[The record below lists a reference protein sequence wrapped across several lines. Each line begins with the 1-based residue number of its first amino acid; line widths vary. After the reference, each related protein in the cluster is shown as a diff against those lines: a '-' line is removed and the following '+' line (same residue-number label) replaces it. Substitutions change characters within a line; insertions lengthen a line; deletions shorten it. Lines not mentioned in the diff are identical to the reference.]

1 LENLLKDLEFGLR
14 LLRRNPGFAAV
25 AVLSL
30 ALGIGINTAMFSVV
44 NAVLF
49 APTKVAEPDRLAE
62 VYTSAVTDM
71 PYMTTS
77 YPDFMDLKASADAFS
92 GMAGHAMVRG
102 IYRRAGDRALIVL
115 GEVVSDGYFDVLGV
129 RPNLGR
135 SFLPEENRTELTH
148 PVVVVSQG
156 FWKRRLAGT
165 PDVLG
170 RRIELSG
177 TQYEVVGVAPEGFMG
192 TIPGL
197 VPEFWTPLMM
207 TERLS
212 FQGLQAQNPS
222 PGKTRI
228 EQRGTR
234 WLFVT
239 ARLAPGKTFDAARAQ
254 VETLVARIV
263 QDNPEVDKGMKA
275 TLLPARSVRLHPMV
289 DEVLGPAAAALMGA
303 VGLVLLIA
311 CANVANLLLART
323 SARGREMAVRLAI
336 GASRGRLVR
345 QLLGESLVLAAL
357 GGGLG
362 VLFAYWASRLM
373 TAARPPLPVPLTF
386 DFTLDGRVL
395 LFAAAISV
403 LTTVVFGLAPALQI
417 AKPELVS
424 ALRGEAGALGTS
436 SRRFH
441 LRDFLV
447 AGQLALSLVLL
458 VAGALLVRG
467 LVQANRIQPGFDPD
481 RVAVLGFNLKMNGY
495 SPEQA
500 TAFQHQLAD
509 RLRAVPGA
517 ERVALV
523 SRPPL
528 GSDINME
535 GIRIRGHHEPD
546 GEPTPIDATYV
557 EPDYFAALGLP
568 ILEGRG
574 FTDADTVGSPGV
586 VVINEAMARRYWPG
600 GSALGDRIFTEGFD
614 GPSFEVVGV
623 VPDYK
628 VRGLGEDPRPY
639 LHFAW
644 RQNPTRDTTIL
655 VRAASPAAPLLAR
668 LRATVLEMEPAIV
681 FSEEGTVADL
691 IQVTTVATRAG
702 AVLLAAFGAL
712 ALLLA
717 AVGLYGVV
725 AQSVA
730 QRTREIG
737 VRMALG
743 ADAAGVL
750 RLVLARGMWL
760 AAGGVAVGFLGAAAV
775 TRALSSLLYGVSA
788 FDPLAFFSAA
798 IVLLTVAGLANLVP
812 ARRASRVDPMVAL
825 RQD

>member
-1 LENLLKDLEFGLR
+1 MEDLLRDLR
-14 LLRRNPGFAAV
+14 LGFRLLIRNPGFAAV
-25 AVLSL
+25 AVVSL

-49 APTKVAEPDRLAE
+49 TPTKVAEPERLAE
-62 VYTSAVTDM
+62 IYTSAAADM

-77 YPDFMDLKASADAFS
+77 YPDFLDLAASVSTFS

-102 IYRRAGDRALIVL
+102 IYRRAGDRAEIVL
-115 GEVVSDGYFDVLGV
+115 GEVVSERYFDVLGV
-129 RPNLGR
+129 RPALGR

-148 PVVVVSQG
+148 PVAVVSQG
-156 FWKRRLAGT
+156 FWKRRLAGA

-177 TQYEVVGVAPEGFMG
+177 TQYEIVGVAPEGFEG

-197 VPEFWTPLMM
+197 VPEFWAPLMM

-212 FQGLQAQNPS
+212 FQGLQAQTPS
-222 PGKTRI
+222 PGKTRL

-239 ARLAPGKTFDAARAQ
+239 ARLAPGATVESARAE
-254 VETLVARIV
+254 VETLAARLV
-263 QDNPEVDKGMKA
+263 SDNPEVNKGLKA
-275 TLLPARSVRLHPMV
+275 SVLPARAVRLHPMV
-289 DEVLGPAAAALMGA
+289 DGVLGPAAAALMGA

-323 SARGREMAVRLAI
+323 SARGREMAVRVAI

-362 VLFAYWASRLM
+362 VLIAYWASRLM
-373 TAARPPLPVPLTF
+373 TAAHPPLPIPLTF
-386 DFTLDGRVL
+386 DFALDGRVL
-395 LFAAAISV
+395 LFAAGVSL

-436 SRRFH
+436 SRRLH

-458 VAGALLVRG
+458 VAGALLLRG
-467 LVQANRIQPGFDPD
+467 LVHANGIRPGFDAD
-481 RVAVLGFNLKMNGY
+481 RLAVLAFNLKMNGY
-495 SPEQA
+495 SAEQA
-500 TAFQHQLAD
+500 TAFQQRLVD
-509 RLRAVPGA
+509 RLRTVPGA
-517 ERVALV
+517 TQVALV

-535 GIRIRGHHEPD
+535 GVHIRGHHEPD
-546 GEPTPIDATYV
+546 SEATPIDATYV

-568 ILEGRG
+568 LREGRT
-574 FTDADTVGSPGV
+574 FTEADKVGAPGV

-600 GSALGDRIFTEGFD
+600 RSALGERVFTEGFD
-614 GPSFEVVGV
+614 GPSFEVIGV

-644 RQNPTRDTTIL
+644 RQNASRDTTIL
-655 VRAASPAAPLLAR
+655 VRAASSAAPLVAD
-668 LRATVLEMEPAIV
+668 LRAAVLEMEPAIV
-681 FSEEGTVADL
+681 FTEEGTVADL
-691 IQVTTVATRAG
+691 LKVTLVATRAG
-702 AVLLAAFGAL
+702 ASLLAAFGGL

-743 ADAAGVL
+743 ADASLVLKLVLGRGMTLAVAGVL
-750 RLVLARGMWL
+750 
-760 AAGGVAVGFLGAAAV
+760 AGLLCAAAV

-788 FDPLAFFSAA
+788 FDPLAFAGAA
-798 IVLLTVAGLANLVP
+798 FILLSVACVANLLP